1 MPSCPATM
9 VLASPKRGADLIVGA
24 AAGNDLPGTG
34 VRRTLTTG
42 IVARAEAV
50 EIWRTG
56 IGDLPNG
63 TTGVDTKRCT
73 IIGGAGVRGVVAIA
87 VHTGA
92 VRYETGGVAM

>member
-1 MPSCPATM
+1 MPSCPTTM
-9 VLASPKRGADLIVGA
+9 VLGPPKQGADLIVGA

-34 VRRTLTTG
+34 VRRTLTAG
-42 IVARAEAV
+42 IVDAV
-50 EIWRTG
+50 EIWRSG

-87 VHTGA
+87 VHTGGA
-92 VRYETGGVAM
+92 VTYETGGVAM